1 MAKQIWTAVVGGV
14 VAAGCAPGP
23 AVRPLV
29 TDRPDFTES
38 TATVE
43 PGRVQVEGGYTYAD
57 EEGGTSHSVGELLGR
72 IGATE
77 RLEVRV
83 GLNSV
88 GFVDAGGTSEVGVE
102 DASLGVKLALVGGD
116 ALAAAVLAGT
126 TIPTGRSPLGGESA
140 VPSVVLAL
148 SRGVGAIGWG
158 GNVVAEWP
166 EDGAGERY
174 TDLGASLAAGV
185 GLTDRTG
192 LFLEVYGFRSPGRS
206 GSGRLYLDGGLT
218 RMLREDLQVDARVG
232 GGEGG
237 WFVGVGLARRW

>member
-1 MAKQIWTAVVGGV
+1 MAREIWTSAAVVVLATGC
-14 VAAGCAPGP
+14 AAGP
-23 AVRPLV
+23 AARPLV

-43 PGRVQVEGGYTYAD
+43 PGRVQVEGGYTYTD
-57 EEGGTSHSVGELLGR
+57 EEGGRSHSIGELLGR
-72 IGATE
+72 IGVAE

-88 GFVDAGGTSEVGVE
+88 GFVEAGGSSEAGVE
-102 DASLGVKLALVGGD
+102 DASLGLKVALMDGG
-116 ALAAAVLAGT
+116 LSPAVLAGT
-126 TIPTGRSPLGGESA
+126 TIPTGSSPLGGETA

-148 SRGVGAIGWG
+148 SRDIGAVGWG
-158 GNVVAEWP
+158 ANLGAEWP

-174 TDLGASLAAGV
+174 TDLGASVAAGLGV
-185 GLTDRTG
+185 TERTG
-192 LFLEVYGFRSPGRS
+192 LFLEVYGFRSVGRS
-206 GSGRLYLDGGLT
+206 GSGRLYMDGGMT
-218 RMLREDLQVDARVG
+218 RLMSEDLQVDARVG